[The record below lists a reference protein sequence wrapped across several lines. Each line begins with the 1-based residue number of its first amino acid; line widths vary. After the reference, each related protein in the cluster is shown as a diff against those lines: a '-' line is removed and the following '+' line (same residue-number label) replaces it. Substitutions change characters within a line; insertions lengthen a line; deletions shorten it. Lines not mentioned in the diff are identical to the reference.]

1 MSWKMVLAVMGGG
14 KVGGDEEGEKSSS
27 RSSAVSLLSLLLWVD
42 SSEADNGLLVEM
54 FTVVVLESKDRT
66 SSAKMRV
73 CKRGKSILEKGLKY
87 VIKR

>member
-27 RSSAVSLLSLLLWVD
+27 RSSAVSLLLLLWVD

-66 SSAKMRV
+66 SSAKIRV